1 MYYTYVLQSEVDHH
15 FYVGYSMDLKL
26 RGEMGKWGNG
36 DVYVFKFLSPI
47 KSNRFSFSIVS
58 PRFDSRLAAG

>member
-26 RGEMGKWGNG
+26 RGEMGT
-36 DVYVFKFLSPI
+36 FMFLSFYPL
-47 KSNRFSFSIVS
+47 SNQTDFLFLLFRPALIADS
-58 PRFDSRLAAG
+58 PPVD